1 MLTIPSGIFSTYR
14 EAMTLMLDSSVFG
27 KECTLLYEQMSP
39 STATQADKRKR
50 LSIQPP
56 VSDEAQRGSEST
68 EMVTTESTVTL
79 RVYPGKKEFDKVGKM
94 EYSAGMLMTI
104 CGNELMLKL
113 KQAHFLVVSNEK
125 YKKVTDPFQWG
136 LDGNY
141 LVTYW
146 TKV

>member
-1 MLTIPSGIFSTYR
+1 MLSLPSGIFSTYR
-14 EAMTLMLDSSVFG
+14 EVMTLMLDPSVFG
-27 KECTLLYEQMSP
+27 KECTLLYEQMVP

-56 VSDEAQRGSEST
+56 VSDEAQRG
-68 EMVTTESTVTL
+68 TESIEVTETQVTVIL
-79 RVYPGKKEFDKVGKM
+79 RVYPNKKDFDKVGKM

-113 KQAHFLVVSNEK
+113 KQAHFLVLDREK
-125 YKKVTDPFQWG
+125 YKKVSDPFQWG